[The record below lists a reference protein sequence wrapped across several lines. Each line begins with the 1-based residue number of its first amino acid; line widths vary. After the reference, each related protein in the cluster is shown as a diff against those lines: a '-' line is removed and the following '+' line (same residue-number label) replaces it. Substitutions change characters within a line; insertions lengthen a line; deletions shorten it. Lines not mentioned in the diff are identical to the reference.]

1 MVYISRV
8 LMRNFKSFSGEIKLN
23 FQQGFNMITGP
34 NGSGKSN
41 IIDAVQFVLG
51 ELGSKRMRVQD
62 LSGLIFEGADDEVG
76 GKAQMAQVT
85 LYFDNTDRVIASDR
99 NTVSIGRKIYR
110 EGKSDYY
117 LNGKRTSRKV
127 VLDLLEMAGITPGGY
142 NIVLQ
147 GTATRLSDLTPS
159 ERMTALEDLVGIVEY
174 DEKKAEAKGR
184 LNEAERK
191 IEVANARIDEIRKRV
206 TELERQRNDALR
218 FNHLAREEKWLTAVK
233 LSYQISDLEVKL
245 TELNSQ
251 IKEREEE
258 AAKLEEERNQLR
270 EEREA
275 ARNRLE
281 EFNKEASE
289 RGNTKLPLLRS
300 DLVGKNTLKGGMTS
314 RLREIDGRRA
324 YLLQAIAEKDGEV
337 AESEKEQA
345 SRRAEIESL
354 GKKEQELT
362 AELNAKKVELQAL
375 TEQISGAR
383 ETAGEN
389 QRQTESLTE
398 SLIPMQEVLSG
409 LEIEINTHATTTIN
423 IGEKLKDLEG
433 KKVDYEETAGSLRS
447 KLNEFAALKAQEASS
462 LEEMLRN
469 LEEQITRQKT
479 LRGTIANAS
488 QLAKQAEM
496 AITEFSAKRDLW
508 RHIIVEEKALER
520 IREIGEAGALTG
532 YHGSLRNLVKIDLPN
547 QRAAYSAAGG
557 WINAI
562 VVDDL
567 NVALECVDRL
577 KKTKLGM
584 TRFIPLN
591 QLKKPEPLQELKE
604 PGAVGILS
612 QLIRCDEAIIPVVH
626 MIWGDTYLVKD
637 GDAALRV
644 NAKGYRA
651 VTTSGDVFDPKG
663 SITGGYYRR
672 PPDFS
677 KLIPTEESMD
687 TLSKT
692 IKDLRHRLKT
702 RMTDLKASGG
712 NLRGFTTYMDSS
724 KERMSRID
732 AEVAETN
739 DKIER
744 LNRNIATA
752 DESMG
757 KLRAELEKGQGLIAA
772 LGERKQKTIQQ
783 IEETKQEI
791 TRLREWKP
799 SDVTE
804 LEMRRSA
811 LSHEVDELQAAL
823 SKVQNDVAVQR
834 GFVDRILTLRVEEA
848 VEQRLQMREETQA
861 LDAEQV
867 SLQQQLADISREITT
882 IELTLDGVRGEVE
895 ATTKV
900 LDQHQKT
907 LRIINQR
914 FEDLDRRREAV
925 DKRKSQLAFDA
936 ERLRL
941 QSEQRWEELA
951 RNGYEDMVDI
961 AGTDLDRTDSMLQ
974 QIRAEKNGLGAIN
987 QLALDHYDEYMN
999 NYKQQSTRINEL
1011 EGEKASILK
1020 FMEEVEREKTA
1031 HFMAAFNEVCE
1042 NFSNLFSK
1050 LTGGGDG
1057 RLELQNPEEP
1067 FSGGVDL
1074 YIQFPGKAMRLGT
1087 GASGGERSVAAIA
1100 YLLAIQR
1107 FLKAPF
1113 YLFDEIDA
1121 HLDDLNTRRLSEVL
1135 KDNALEAQFLM
1146 VSLKDVMVHNADR
1159 IYGVFSQGGRS
1170 RVLALPM
1177 KMKVEGVAQ

>member
-85 LYFDNTDRVIASDR
+85 LYFDNTDRVLASDR

-300 DLVGKNTLKGGMTS
+300 DLVGKNTLKEGMTS

-362 AELNAKKVELQAL
+362 AELNAKKAELQAL

-433 KKVDYEETAGSLRS
+433 KKVDYEETAGSLGS

-488 QLAKQAEM
+488 QLAKQAET

-757 KLRAELEKGQGLIAA
+757 KLKVELEKGQGLIAA

-1020 FMEEVEREKTA
+1020 FIEEVDREKTA

-1121 HLDDLNTRRLSEVL
+1121 HLDDLNTSRLSEVL
-1135 KDNALEAQFLM
+1135 KDNALETQFLM

>member
-23 FQQGFNMITGP
+23 FQQGFNIITGP

-62 LSGLIFEGADDEVG
+62 LSGLIFEGAEDDVG

-85 LYFDNTDRVIASDR
+85 LYFDNIDRVLASDR
-99 NTVSIGRKIYR
+99 NTVSIGRRIDR
-110 EGKSDYY
+110 GGKSDYY

-127 VLDLLEMAGITPGGY
+127 VLDLLEMAGIAPGGY

-174 DEKKAEAKGR
+174 DEKKAEAKAR

-218 FNHLAREEKWLTAVK
+218 FNHLAREERWLTAVK
-233 LSYQISDLEVKL
+233 LSFQISDLEVKL
-245 TELNSQ
+245 VELNSQ

-300 DLVGKNTLKGGMTS
+300 DLVGKNTLKEGMTS
-314 RLREIDGRRA
+314 RLREIDSRKT
-324 YLLQAIAEKDGEV
+324 YLLQAIAEKDDEV

-345 SRRAEIESL
+345 SRHAEIESL
-354 GKKEQELT
+354 SKKEQELA
-362 AELNAKKVELQAL
+362 AELNAKKAELQAL
-375 TEQISGAR
+375 TEQISVAR

-389 QRQTESLTE
+389 QRQTENLTE
-398 SLIPMQEVLSG
+398 SLVPMQEALSG
-409 LEIEINTHATTTIN
+409 LEIEINTHAAATST
-423 IGEKLKDLEG
+423 IGEKLRDLEG
-433 KKVDYEETAGSLRS
+433 KKGDYEETAGSLMS
-447 KLNEFAALKAQEASS
+447 KLDEFAALKAQEASS

-469 LEEQITRQKT
+469 LEEQITRQKA

-488 QLAKQAEM
+488 QLAKQAETT
-496 AITEFSAKRDLW
+496 ITEFSAKRDLW
-508 RHIIVEEKALER
+508 RHILIEEKALER

-577 KKTKLGM
+577 KKTRLGM

-604 PGAVGILS
+604 EGVVGILS
-612 QLIRCDEAIIPVVH
+612 QLIRCDEAIIPVAH

-692 IKDLRHRLKT
+692 IKNLRHRLKT

-757 KLRAELEKGQGLIAA
+757 KLRAELEKEQGLIAS
-772 LGERKQKTIQQ
+772 LGERKQRTLQQ

-804 LEMRRSA
+804 LEMRRGA

-823 SKVQNDVAVQR
+823 SKVQNDIAVQR
-834 GFVDRILTLRVEEA
+834 GFVDRILALRVEEA
-848 VEQRLQMREETQA
+848 IEQRLQMREEVQTLA
-861 LDAEQV
+861 AEKLN
-867 SLQQQLADISREITT
+867 LQQQLADISREITT
-882 IELTLDGVRGEVE
+882 IELTLVGVRGEVE
-895 ATTKV
+895 ATTKI

-907 LRIINQR
+907 LRMINQR

-925 DKRKSQLAFDA
+925 DKRKGQLAFEA
-936 ERLRL
+936 ERLKL

-951 RNGYEDMVDI
+951 RNGYEDIVNI
-961 AGTDLDRTDSMLQ
+961 TNIDLDRTDSMLQ
-974 QIRAEKNGLGAIN
+974 QIRMEKSSLGAIN

-1121 HLDDLNTRRLSEVL
+1121 HLDDVNTSRLSEVL